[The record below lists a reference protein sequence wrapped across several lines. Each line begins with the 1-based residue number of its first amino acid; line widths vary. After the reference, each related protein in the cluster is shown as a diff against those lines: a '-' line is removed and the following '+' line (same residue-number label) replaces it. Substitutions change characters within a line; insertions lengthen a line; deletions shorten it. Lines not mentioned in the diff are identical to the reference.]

1 MEKKLVS
8 NQLKN
13 IQELKQHG
21 IILRINR
28 CLTHSQWDNRLPFK
42 HLLILLFIAIAYG
55 SAFPITKI
63 ALNDSVPPILMAS
76 LRMGIVLI
84 ILIPYWRFKIP
95 EKKYL
100 PSLVAFSISMGVL
113 VYVFMTLSLYHSS
126 IISPVIVGSQLA
138 IPFGVLLSALML
150 GESISFKKWMLIFCS
165 FFGILI
171 IFFDPE
177 LANNLLGLFYA
188 TLMALFFGLAQVYS
202 RQLKNLDVSLTNAF
216 TGLFG
221 FTILLVISFFI
232 EGDAVTNI
240 KSISLNTW
248 TLIFYQAIVV
258 SLGAHLLMFYLYKFY
273 TVGQIF
279 PSYSLF
285 PIFGIGLTFLIFGEI
300 PTILFLIGGIIVLGS
315 VYLLHKIR

>member
-1 MEKKLVS
+1 MPL
-8 NQLKN
+8 
-13 IQELKQHG
+13 
-21 IILRINR
+21 
-28 CLTHSQWDNRLPFK
+28 K

-55 SAFPITKI
+55 SAFPITKL

-76 LRMGIVLI
+76 LRMGMVLI
-84 ILIPYWRFKIP
+84 LLIPFWKFRIP
-95 EKKYL
+95 EKKYMS
-100 PSLVAFSISMGVL
+100 SLIAFSISMGVM
-113 VYVFMTLSLYHSS
+113 VYVFMTLSLYYSS

-138 IPFGVLLSALML
+138 IPFGVLASSIML
-150 GESISFKKWMLIFCS
+150 NENISSKKWILIFTS
-165 FFGILI
+165 FVGILI
-171 IFFDPE
+171 IFFDPK
-177 LANNLLGLFYA
+177 LANNFLGLFYA
-188 TLMALFFGLAQVYS
+188 ALMALSFGLAQVYS
-202 RQLKNLDVSLTNAF
+202 RQLKDLDVSLTNAF

-221 FTILLVISFFI
+221 FVILLILSFFI
-232 EGDAVTNI
+232 EGDAITNI
-240 KSISLNTW
+240 KSININTW
-248 TLIFYQAIVV
+248 LLIFYQAVVV

>member
-1 MEKKLVS
+1 MPL
-8 NQLKN
+8 
-13 IQELKQHG
+13 
-21 IILRINR
+21 
-28 CLTHSQWDNRLPFK
+28 K

-55 SAFPITKI
+55 SAFPITKL

-84 ILIPYWRFKIP
+84 LLIPFWKFRIP
-95 EKKYL
+95 EKKYI
-100 PSLVAFSISMGVL
+100 PSLIAFSFSMGVM
-113 VYVFMTLSLYHSS
+113 VYVFMTLSLYYSS

-138 IPFGVLLSALML
+138 IPFGVLASSIML
-150 GESISFKKWMLIFCS
+150 NENISSKKWILIFTS

-171 IFFDPE
+171 IFFDPK
-177 LANNLLGLFYA
+177 LANNFLGLFYA
-188 TLMALFFGLAQVYS
+188 ALMALSFGLAQVYS
-202 RQLKNLDVSLTNAF
+202 RQLKDLDVSLTNAF

-221 FTILLVISFFI
+221 FTILLIISYFI
-232 EGDAVTNI
+232 EENTYLNI
-240 KSISLNTW
+240 ISITFNSW
-248 TLIFYQAIVV
+248 ILICYQAIVV
-258 SLGAHLLMFYLYKFY
+258 SLGAHLLMFYLYKYY

-300 PTILFLIGGIIVLGS
+300 PTILFLIGGLIVLGS

>member
-1 MEKKLVS
+1 MPL
-8 NQLKN
+8 
-13 IQELKQHG
+13 
-21 IILRINR
+21 
-28 CLTHSQWDNRLPFK
+28 K

-55 SAFPITKI
+55 SAFPITKL

-95 EKKYL
+95 EKRYL
-100 PSLVAFSISMGVL
+100 PSLIAFSVSMGVL

-138 IPFGVLLSALML
+138 IPFGVLLSALIL
-150 GESISFKKWMLIFCS
+150 GENISFKKWILIFCS

-177 LANNLLGLFYA
+177 LANNFLGLFYA
-188 TLMALFFGLAQVYS
+188 SLMALFFGLAQVYS

-221 FTILLVISFFI
+221 FTILLIISFFI
-232 EGDAVTNI
+232 EGDTVTNI
-240 KSISLNTW
+240 KSINMNTW
-248 TLIFYQAIVV
+248 ILIFYQAIVV

-285 PIFGIGLTFLIFGEI
+285 PIFGIGLTFIIFGEI

>member
-1 MEKKLVS
+1 
-8 NQLKN
+8 
-13 IQELKQHG
+13 
-21 IILRINR
+21 
-28 CLTHSQWDNRLPFK
+28 LPLK

-55 SAFPITKI
+55 SAFPITKL

-100 PSLVAFSISMGVL
+100 SSLVAFSISMGVL

-138 IPFGVLLSALML
+138 IPFGVLLSALIL
-150 GESISFKKWMLIFCS
+150 GENISFKKWILIFCS

-177 LANNLLGLFYA
+177 LANNFLGLFYA
-188 TLMALFFGLAQVYS
+188 ALMALFFGLAQVYS
-202 RQLKNLDVSLTNAF
+202 RQLKDLNVSLTNAF

-221 FTILLVISFFI
+221 FTILLIVSFFI
-232 EGDAVTNI
+232 EGELITNI
-240 KSISLNTW
+240 KSININTW
-248 TLIFYQAIVV
+248 ILIFYQAIVV

>member
-1 MEKKLVS
+1 MPL
-8 NQLKN
+8 
-13 IQELKQHG
+13 
-21 IILRINR
+21 
-28 CLTHSQWDNRLPFK
+28 K

-55 SAFPITKI
+55 SAFPITKL

-84 ILIPYWRFKIP
+84 LLIPFWKFRIP
-95 EKKYL
+95 EKKYM
-100 PSLVAFSISMGVL
+100 PSLIAFSFSMGVM
-113 VYVFMTLSLYHSS
+113 VYVFMTLSLYYSS

-138 IPFGVLLSALML
+138 IPFGVLASSIML
-150 GESISFKKWMLIFCS
+150 NENISSKKWILIFTS
-165 FFGILI
+165 FVGILI
-171 IFFDPE
+171 IFFDPK
-177 LANNLLGLFYA
+177 LANNFLGLFYA
-188 TLMALFFGLAQVYS
+188 ALMALSFGLAQVYS
-202 RQLKNLDVSLTNAF
+202 RQLKDLDVSLTNAF

-221 FTILLVISFFI
+221 FIILLILSFFI
-232 EGDAVTNI
+232 EGDAITNI
-240 KSISLNTW
+240 KLININTW
-248 TLIFYQAIVV
+248 LLIFYQAVVV

-300 PTILFLIGGIIVLGS
+300 PTILFLIGRIIVLGS